1 MYYITLCINVLC
13 MGGTK
18 EREGQ
23 RKGREREGDGRER
36 GRKEDGERERE
47 RELVHVFVNN
57 AQPLPC
63 SSLPYCHLLK

>member
-47 RELVHVFVNN
+47 RIST
-57 AQPLPC
+57 C
-63 SSLPYCHLLK
+63 IC